1 MRPSS
6 FFAFIALLAA
16 PAALAQSYDDYINER
31 GVSTEQFSA
40 IKARDILDALYAAVE
55 RRALA
60 MEEHNDLATRGAQ
73 RPQSPQFVPAGVSTP
88 QNVPSHLPRFSPI
101 DFSPID
107 SPKQKKQGQGSPI
120 DLDKER
126 PKNPPPQ
133 NGEMMDFEYTPPPP
147 PPHARA
153 SGTND
158 PMDFQWTNVKVQGCH
173 VADAFGHLLIY
184 PTFTVRKEEEGRN
197 SHSKGGTRRKMMTPA
212 NRAFPPR

>member
-88 QNVPSHLPRFSPI
+88 QN
-101 DFSPID
+101 

-126 PKNPPPQ
+126 PKNPPP